1 MALIFKSL
9 LGFLTVDRGVM
20 MIDMV
25 VAVCI
30 LSVLFLT
37 MAAMVFCEL
46 PRNARDVFCFLV
58 MLAVGVAVV
67 LAFTVRGA

>member
-1 MALIFKSL
+1 MV
-9 LGFLTVDRGVM
+9 G
-20 MIDMV
+20 MI

-30 LSVLFLT
+30 LSALFLT

-46 PRNARDVFCFLV
+46 PRDMRDVFCFLV

-67 LAFTVRGA
+67 LALIVRGGLRWLMMM

>member
-1 MALIFKSL
+1 MV
-9 LGFLTVDRGVM
+9 G
-20 MIDMV
+20 MI

-30 LSVLFLT
+30 LSVLFLV

-58 MLAVGVAVV
+58 ILVVGVSIV
-67 LAFTVRGA
+67 LCFLAGGWCRVG